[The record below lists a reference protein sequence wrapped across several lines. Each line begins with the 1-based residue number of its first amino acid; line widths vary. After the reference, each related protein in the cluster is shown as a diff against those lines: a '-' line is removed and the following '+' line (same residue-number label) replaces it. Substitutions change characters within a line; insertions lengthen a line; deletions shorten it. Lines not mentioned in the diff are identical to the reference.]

1 MLTSAKIGIPGWYAI
16 YKHDRVSQ
24 LIYMLLNKIPSQWY
38 DFHTAS
44 KVLSSHSNEF
54 WKMLGVCYMQNCKYY
69 IF

>member
-1 MLTSAKIGIPGWYAI
+1 MLTSAKIGIRGWDAI

-44 KVLSSHSNEF
+44 KVLSSH
-54 WKMLGVCYMQNCKYY
+54 
-69 IF
+69 

>member
-1 MLTSAKIGIPGWYAI
+1 MLTSAKIGIRGWDAI

-44 KVLSSHSNEF
+44 KVLCWEF
-54 WKMLGVCYMQNCKYY
+54 VICK
-69 IF
+69 IANTTSFKKKF